1 MQNGNEVLSSL
12 TLGEAELLADIAGH
26 FTQPQIARRRGVSR
40 NTVRK
45 QVSAL
50 EEKIGVHSM
59 GEAARFWQDNG
70 GAWLRSVAAR
80 VRVEL
85 PHAQ

>member
-1 MQNGNEVLSSL
+1 
-12 TLGEAELLADIAGH
+12 
-26 FTQPQIARRRGVSR
+26 VSR

-45 QVSAL
+45 QISAL